1 MKFDQKLGRAQTD
14 ITLSVVVPC
23 HNELDALPVFF
34 ERVVPV
40 LESMRVSY
48 ELVFVDDGST
58 DETVKS
64 LLGLSSSYRHVR
76 IVELSRNFG
85 KEAAL
90 TAGLSHAIGR
100 AVIPMD
106 CDLQDPPEII
116 PEMLAK
122 WRSGHKVVHAV
133 RRCRKTDTRAKRVTA
148 SVFYSLM
155 GSITDIKIPANCG
168 DFRLM
173 DRVVVDAIMQF
184 PERNRFNKGIMAA
197 AGFKATTVEYD
208 RPERS
213 AGETK
218 FNFWKLW
225 NFALDGIVGFSTLP
239 LRIWTYFGLA
249 IAGVAFCYGAWIIFK
264 TVYWG
269 VVTPGFATLM
279 TAVLFLGAVQLIG
292 IGVLGEYVG
301 RIITETKQR
310 PIFVV
315 DNLYGF
321 DELVEQPRK
330 EKAA

>member
-1 MKFDQKLGRAQTD
+1 MTT
-14 ITLSVVVPC
+14 TLSLVVPC
-23 HNELDALPVFF
+23 HNEQDALPVFF
-34 ERVVPV
+34 ERVVPIM
-40 LESMRVSY
+40 ESMRVSY
-48 ELVFVDDGST
+48 ELLFVDDGST
-58 DETVKS
+58 DETVQT
-64 LLGLSSSYRHVR
+64 LLALSNRYRHVR

-90 TAGLSHAIGR
+90 TAGLSHASGR
-100 AVIPMD
+100 AIVPMD
-106 CDLQDPPEII
+106 CDLQDPPEVI

-122 WRSGHKVVHAV
+122 WRSGFKVVHAV
-133 RRCRKTDTRAKRVTA
+133 RRCRKTDTRTKRITAKA
-148 SVFYSLM
+148 FYGLM
-155 GSITDIKIPANCG
+155 ESITDIKIPANCG

-173 DRVVVDAIMQF
+173 DRVVVDAILQF

-197 AGFKATTVEYD
+197 AGFKASTVEYD

-225 NFALDGIVGFSTLP
+225 NFALDGIAGFSTLP

-249 IAGVAFCYGAWIIFK
+249 IAGVAVSYAAWIIFK

-292 IGVLGEYVG
+292 IGVLGEYIG

-310 PIFVV
+310 PIFLV

-321 DELVEQPRK
+321 DERVKQHRTER
-330 EKAA
+330 AA